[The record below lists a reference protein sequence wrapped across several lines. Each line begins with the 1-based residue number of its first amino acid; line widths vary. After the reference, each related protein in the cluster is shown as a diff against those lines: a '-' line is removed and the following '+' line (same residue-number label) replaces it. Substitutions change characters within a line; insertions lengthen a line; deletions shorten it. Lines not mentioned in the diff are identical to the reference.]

1 MSQHVTY
8 RLPDTVVEDLRY
20 LSFLMQTTP
29 ARVIALW
36 ISTITQAI
44 DAHAGTTVPDRADA
58 AELLRN
64 GGTLLSWEEQQA
76 VRQLQQLIGH
86 WGPSA
91 SSPPDRQTETLAF
104 RTTESLSP
112 PAEALTQQGML
123 VSMTTVSRL
132 LTEPALFDAGE
143 PLAVSVYCR
152 PDLRLSGSRAAR
164 DFGRR
169 QKQRRAYGNDSFPAL
184 SLAI

>member
-86 WGPSA
+86 WGQAGSP
-91 SSPPDRQTETLAF
+91 PPDRQT
-104 RTTESLSP
+104 P
-112 PAEALTQQGML
+112 
-123 VSMTTVSRL
+123 
-132 LTEPALFDAGE
+132 
-143 PLAVSVYCR
+143 
-152 PDLRLSGSRAAR
+152 
-164 DFGRR
+164 
-169 QKQRRAYGNDSFPAL
+169 
-184 SLAI
+184 